1 MNTAINSI
9 TVTSILSVV
18 LHGVAVVGIL
28 VLLGPTT
35 PDNAVGSGIEIEL
48 VSSVRVSNQKEVDVS
63 RKQQIVA
70 QADDKKIITEKSIIE
85 KSIIEKSII
94 EKQDKKKKIGN
105 MPVLVSLPT
114 VKDAVVRRA
123 AVRNPVVQND
133 DGEQHEQKQHEQ
145 KQHRRTIFEAISKED
160 SITTVAQSTA
170 ASQQQYSI
178 LELLHSR
185 IADNKR
191 YPYLAKRQRREGVT
205 TVAFVLHPSG
215 MIEDMHLINSSQTNA
230 LDRAALSAVKG
241 ISPFIPAQDYLK
253 QAETFK
259 VDVVFKLL

>member
-1 MNTAINSI
+1 MSTAINSI

-18 LHGVAVVGIL
+18 LHGTAVAGLL
-28 VLLGPTT
+28 VLFGQSV
-35 PDNAVGSGIEIEL
+35 PDNAVGQGIEIEL
-48 VSSVRVSNQKEVDVS
+48 VSSVKVSNQKEVEVS
-63 RKQQIVA
+63 RKQRVVA
-70 QADDKKIITEKSIIE
+70 QADDKKIITE

-170 ASQQQYSI
+170 ASQQQHSI

>member
-18 LHGVAVVGIL
+18 LHGVAVAGL
-28 VLLGPTT
+28 MVLYSQSVPN
-35 PDNAVGSGIEIEL
+35 NAVGQGIEVEL
-48 VSSVRVSNQKEVDVS
+48 VSSVKVSNQKEVDVP
-63 RKQQIVA
+63 RKQQVVA
-70 QADDKKIITEKSIIE
+70 HADDKKSITEKAIS
-85 KSIIEKSII
+85 K
-94 EKQDKKKKIGN
+94 KQDKEKKIGN
-105 MPVLVSLPT
+105 MPVLVSVPT
-114 VKDAVVRRA
+114 VKHAVVRRA
-123 AVRNPVVQND
+123 AVKNYAIHND
-133 DGEQHEQKQHEQ
+133 IDEQ
-145 KQHRRTIFEAISKED
+145 KQHRYTISEAISEED

-170 ASQQQYSI
+170 ASQQQHSI

-185 IADNKR
+185 IADNKK

-215 MIEDMHLINSSQTNA
+215 MIKDMHLINSSQTTA
-230 LDRAALSAVKG
+230 LDHAALSAVKS
-241 ISPFIPAQDYLK
+241 IAPFIPAQDYLK

>member
-1 MNTAINSI
+1 MSTAINSI

-18 LHGVAVVGIL
+18 LHGTAVAGLL
-28 VLLGPTT
+28 VLFGQSV
-35 PDNAVGSGIEIEL
+35 PDNAVGQGIEIEL
-48 VSSVRVSNQKEVDVS
+48 VSSVKVSNQKEVEVS
-63 RKQQIVA
+63 RKQRVVT
-70 QADDKKIITEKSIIE
+70 QADDKKIIT
-85 KSIIEKSII
+85 EKSII

-133 DGEQHEQKQHEQ
+133 DGEQHEQKQH
-145 KQHRRTIFEAISKED
+145 RRTIFEAVSKED

-170 ASQQQYSI
+170 ASQQQHSI

-185 IADNKR
+185 IADNKK

-205 TVAFVLHPSG
+205 TVAFVLQPSG
-215 MIEDMHLINSSQTNA
+215 MIEDMHLINSSQTSS

-241 ISPFIPAQDYLK
+241 IVPFIPAQDYLK

>member
-48 VSSVRVSNQKEVDVS
+48 VSSVKVSNQKEVDVS

-70 QADDKKIITEKSIIE
+70 QADDKKTITKKNGTKIIGAK
-85 KSIIEKSII
+85 
-94 EKQDKKKKIGN
+94 KQDKKKKIGN

-123 AVRNPVVQND
+123 AVRDPVVQND

-145 KQHRRTIFEAISKED
+145 KQHRRTIFEAVSKED
-160 SITTVAQSTA
+160 SIMTVAQSTA
-170 ASQQQYSI
+170 ASQQQHSI

-185 IADNKR
+185 IADNKK

-241 ISPFIPAQDYLK
+241 ISPFIPAQDFLK

>member
-85 KSIIEKSII
+85 KSIIEK
-94 EKQDKKKKIGN
+94 QDKKKKIGN

-145 KQHRRTIFEAISKED
+145 KQHEQKQHRRTIFEAISKED

-170 ASQQQYSI
+170 VSQQQHSI

>member
-85 KSIIEKSII
+85 KSIIEK
-94 EKQDKKKKIGN
+94 QDKKKKIGN

-170 ASQQQYSI
+170 VSQQQHSI

>member
-70 QADDKKIITEKSIIE
+70 QADDKKTITKKNGTKIIGAK
-85 KSIIEKSII
+85 
-94 EKQDKKKKIGN
+94 KQDKKKKIGN

-170 ASQQQYSI
+170 ASQQQHSI